1 MTDVE
6 SRLAVLESRDKD
18 TRELLRDIDTKLDEL
33 TSAFQTRQHCPAPGS
48 CLTIGKELDQAKDCL
63 KVHSREIERLARWQ
77 MYVFGAA
84 GAVVVGW
91 TVGITIIPL
100 IWR

>member
-18 TRELLRDIDTKLDEL
+18 TREILRNIDTKLDAL
-33 TSAFQTRQHCPAPGS
+33 TSAFQTRPHCPSPGS
-48 CLTIGKELDQAKDCL
+48 CITIGKELDQVKVCL
-63 KVHSREIERLARWQ
+63 KAHSEEIERLTKWQ

-84 GAVVVGW
+84 GAIVVGW
-91 TVGITIIPL
+91 TVGITIIPF

>member
-6 SRLAVLESRDKD
+6 ARVAVLESRDSDVRDTLKD
-18 TRELLRDIDTKLDEL
+18 VSTKMDKL
-33 TSAFQTRQHCPAPGS
+33 TTAFQTRQHCPAPGS
-48 CLTIGKELDQAKDCL
+48 CLTISKEMDQVKDCL
-63 KVHSREIERLARWQ
+63 KAHSREIERLARWQ

-91 TVGITIIPL
+91 TVGVTIIPF
-100 IWR
+100 IWG

>member
-18 TRELLRDIDTKLDEL
+18 TRELLRDIDTKLDAL
-33 TSAFQTRQHCPAPGS
+33 TSSFQTRPHCPAPGS
-48 CLTIGKELDQAKDCL
+48 CLTIGKELDQAKSCL
-63 KVHSREIERLARWQ
+63 EKHSAEIERLTRWQ